1 MGRLSLGFYDGKER
15 FSREMLWTQSS
26 AHEQKS
32 LHMNT
37 EATPQLHYGYVWVP
51 LAQQLGTTPSPS

>member
-1 MGRLSLGFYDGKER
+1 
-15 FSREMLWTQSS
+15 MLWTQSS

-32 LHMNT
+32 IHMNT